1 MYDYTPLTP
10 WDHTMRLDT
19 LNTPVT
25 MDMAPYADRWIAIS
39 HGMVLAAGDD
49 LGELTE
55 LLDDV
60 EGLVEYHFIS
70 ADMLEAGRGKCV
82 PLS

>member
-1 MYDYTPLTP
+1 MYEYTPLTP
-10 WDHTMRLDT
+10 WNDKIRLDT
-19 LNTPVT
+19 LNAPVT
-25 MDMAPYADRWIAIS
+25 MDMTLYADRWIAIS
-39 HGMVLAAGDD
+39 HGMVMAVSDD

-60 EGLVEYHFIS
+60 EGLVEYHFLTRE
-70 ADMLEAGRGKCV
+70 MLEAGRSKCV